1 MSDSMH
7 IVCPACSGV
16 NRIPA
21 DRLGDAPKCGK
32 CGSNLFD
39 GQPLELTAANFDRHV
54 RRNDVPLVVDFWA
67 AWCGPCKMM
76 APAFAEAAAE
86 LEPEVRLAKLN
97 TEEAPGIAGRFG
109 IRGIP
114 TMILFAG
121 GSEQARQS
129 GAMGKADIVRW
140 IRSATPRG

>member
-1 MSDSMH
+1 MSDSTH
-7 IVCPACSGV
+7 VICPACSGV
-16 NRIPA
+16 NRTPVN
-21 DRLGDAPKCGK
+21 RLRDAPKCGK
-32 CGSNLFD
+32 CSAALFT
-39 GQPLELTAANFDRHV
+39 GQPVELTAANFDRHIQ
-54 RRNDVPLVVDFWA
+54 RSDVPLVVDFWA

-97 TEEAPGIAGRFG
+97 TEEAPELAGKFG

-121 GSEQARQS
+121 GRERARQS
-129 GAMGKADIVRW
+129 GAMGKPDIVRW
-140 IRSATPRG
+140 IRSALPHS